1 MDFYDEQDY
10 LMRIIKELAR
20 VLFTLMFGR
29 KYTQVEFPAENKY
42 EVSGIPL
49 SDLTE
54 LVDCGDVNKAE
65 NMLLTNIN
73 YTDKEEVAAAALFY
87 QYVGKKGA
95 DFLTQHQ
102 YSEEEVLDGLNQLA
116 KKAGYDNICNILL

>member
-54 LVDCGDVNKAE
+54 LVDCGDINKAE

-73 YTDKEEVAAAALFY
+73 YTDKKRNLRFRCNDCSAILAESHYTSIRGGISYIALIF
-87 QYVGKKGA
+87 
-95 DFLTQHQ
+95 
-102 YSEEEVLDGLNQLA
+102 SRSI
-116 KKAGYDNICNILL
+116 NIRKRKLLMA